1 MKNVIW
7 IDQNVYN
14 EENSGYFKLLKAM
27 DSLKVSLFIN
37 TNDAIDYLKNI
48 KFEETNIIISGRL
61 YDEFIENFKEN
72 VLDMYVA
79 PKIIVFTN
87 NAQKII
93 INNKENK
100 NICGIFSNFEGTKAM
115 FKEIEQLPINQN
127 RITLGYYPKFVL
139 LKNDIINSN
148 TSYFLSEKQKII
160 NSNDMLQLTFE
171 YIDSK
176 EKLMLPMFF
185 KSLIEGISEENMNNY
200 TKELFGSYSEKDNK
214 IKRLLGS
221 IEPISN
227 IPIEILSKY
236 YARLYTIESDFY
248 RNLNKDLGT
257 NKIDKYLPFI
267 KTLYEGVKLKS
278 LSLASE
284 NILYR
289 GSKISNLEIKK
300 IKNYLKNKINGL
312 PGSIVFCRTFL
323 SFSKDKNKAEFFLGL
338 KNENKN
344 LSKVFYTIEKDDTIG
359 FNLSTHGDIEKIS
372 YFPNEKEVL
381 FFPFSSFEVKEIKET
396 VINYEKVYNIQLLYL
411 GKYLKNIEN
420 DKNMVSKENKIP
432 DSKFKKQLAEFGLI
446 KEEKIQNIN
455 TKILYKNYE
464 QYKKEIEKNIIIGE
478 IDIERND
485 LNKYFLVINS
495 VNGKKKNNFLFILRL
510 LEKIVIFLSYISDGG
525 YNEEENEKKEI
536 EIKINENEIKFP
548 FYHKF
553 KKVGKYKISYI
564 FSKNLTKA
572 NSMFCDCCKLTNINL
587 TKFNTQ
593 NITDMSNMFDGCTSL
608 KNLNLSNIKTH
619 NVTDM
624 SYMFANC
631 VSLKNID
638 LSNFNI
644 QKVTDMK
651 YMFLNCSSLT
661 EINLSNFEINYDTE
675 ISGMFTFCKS
685 LNIITKNKRILEEYT
700 RNKYES
706 EGCGNCV
713 I

>member
-396 VINYEKVYNIQLLYL
+396 VINYEKVYSAMASAS
-411 GKYLKNIEN
+411 
-420 DKNMVSKENKIP
+420 DMVSSPPLPP
-432 DSKFKKQLAEFGLI
+432 DGMSIVGD
-446 KEEKIQNIN
+446 
-455 TKILYKNYE
+455 
-464 QYKKEIEKNIIIGE
+464 G
-478 IDIERND
+478 
-485 LNKYFLVINS
+485 S
-495 VNGKKKNNFLFILRL
+495 V
-510 LEKIVIFLSYISDGG
+510 E
-525 YNEEENEKKEI
+525 
-536 EIKINENEIKFP
+536 
-548 FYHKF
+548 
-553 KKVGKYKISYI
+553 
-564 FSKNLTKA
+564 
-572 NSMFCDCCKLTNINL
+572 
-587 TKFNTQ
+587 
-593 NITDMSNMFDGCTSL
+593 
-608 KNLNLSNIKTH
+608 
-619 NVTDM
+619 
-624 SYMFANC
+624 
-631 VSLKNID
+631 
-638 LSNFNI
+638 
-644 QKVTDMK
+644 
-651 YMFLNCSSLT
+651 
-661 EINLSNFEINYDTE
+661 
-675 ISGMFTFCKS
+675 
-685 LNIITKNKRILEEYT
+685 
-700 RNKYES
+700 
-706 EGCGNCV
+706 
-713 I
+713 